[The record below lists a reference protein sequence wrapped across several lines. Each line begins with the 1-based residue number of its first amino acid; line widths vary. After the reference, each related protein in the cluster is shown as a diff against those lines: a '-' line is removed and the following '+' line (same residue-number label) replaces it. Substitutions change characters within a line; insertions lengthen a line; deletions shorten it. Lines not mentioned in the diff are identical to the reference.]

1 MPRLGH
7 YRFSET
13 DVAKTFSN
21 LGMWWDH
28 LTTGI
33 DATAAHI
40 HGSLLS
46 QFLAD
51 VLGADVLGADVL
63 GADVLGADVL
73 GADVLGA
80 DDLGQ
85 RLTDLGR
92 AAAARFA
99 GNESSAEAV
108 AALGLLWHAMRDAME
123 SLRRAGVVSTSGQGT
138 VARINVS
145 GGGVPKSAV
154 DRVEVSLGGIVG
166 DRQRSRQ
173 HHGRPWQALCLWSVE
188 VIDAFARD
196 GHPIAPGAAG
206 ENLTLSGI
214 DWLTVRPGVLLRVGT
229 VLAEASAWAIPCRH
243 NAQWFTDGD
252 FNRMSHVRGPVARV
266 YATVIETGSIN
277 TGDAV
282 RIVAQV

>member
-1 MPRLGH
+1 MPRLDR
-7 YRFSET
+7 YCFSET
-13 DVAKTFSN
+13 DVSKTFSN

-28 LTTGI
+28 LTGDI
-33 DATAAHI
+33 DATAAHV

-46 QFLAD
+46 QSLAD
-51 VLGADVLGADVL
+51 ALGTEGLPT
-63 GADVLGADVL
+63 
-73 GADVLGA
+73 

-108 AALGLLWHAMRDAME
+108 AALGVLWNAMRDAMA
-123 SLRRAGVVSTSGQGT
+123 SLRRAGAVSTSGHGT

-154 DRVEVSLGGIVG
+154 DHAEVNLGGLVG

-173 HHGRPWQALCLWSVE
+173 HHGRPWQALCLWSAE

-196 GHPIAPGAAG
+196 GHPIAPGSAG
-206 ENLTLSGI
+206 ENLTLSGL
-214 DWLTVRPGVLLRVGT
+214 DWSTVRPGVLLRVGT

-266 YATVIETGSIN
+266 YATVIESGSIH

-282 RIVAQV
+282 RIVAEVEDQN